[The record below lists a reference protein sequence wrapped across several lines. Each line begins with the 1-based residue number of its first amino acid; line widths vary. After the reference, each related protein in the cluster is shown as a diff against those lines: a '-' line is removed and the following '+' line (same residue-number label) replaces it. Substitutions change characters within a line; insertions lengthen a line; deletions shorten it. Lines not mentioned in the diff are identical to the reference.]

1 MEKPITIAIRKLH
14 DDAIIPVY
22 QTTGSSGRDLHSDDS
37 FLLAPGEIR
46 LVRTA
51 IAIQLPEGYEGQIRS
66 RSGLA
71 SKGIIVLNSPGTIDS
86 DYTGEVRVLLMNVGK
101 EGYTVRRYDR
111 IAQLVI
117 AKVERALIEFTSEI
131 TQTERGANGFGST
144 GK

>member
-1 MEKPITIAIRKLH
+1 
-14 DDAIIPVY
+14 
-22 QTTGSSGRDLHSDDS
+22 LHSDDS